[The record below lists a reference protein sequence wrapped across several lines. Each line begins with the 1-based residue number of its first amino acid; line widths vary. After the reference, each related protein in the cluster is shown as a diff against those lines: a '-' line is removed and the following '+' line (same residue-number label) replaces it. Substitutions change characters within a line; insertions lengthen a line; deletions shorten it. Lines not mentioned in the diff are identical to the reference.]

1 MTKYREGETYSIS
14 RLWFFVLVFIVFLIF
29 FFVSLA
35 NTLVLISLEISGS
48 TQGRDVLFIANIIL
62 TILALILLAWSG
74 YELFKYI
81 EGYSKDD
88 EGVETEDE

>member
-1 MTKYREGETYSIS
+1 MAGYREGEKYSIS

-48 TQGRDVLFIANIIL
+48 TQGRDILFIANIIL
-62 TILALILLAWSG
+62 TILALVLLAWSG

-81 EGYSKDD
+81 EGYGKD
-88 EGVETEDE
+88 EEEYVEVEE